1 MPSGGR
7 SGSWQAVSLHPLI
20 SSSSS
25 FPSSQ
30 AILVLLSHLSTSRF
44 LIRVAPV
51 CPHHVTEGL
60 RVSFALYPPLQHWV
74 ALTFIILLLLAVAGS
89 LMILGMK
96 GDFIIYSIQNLI
108 SAAFTTPVQ
117 IEKKMAHKLIIR
129 ISDTL

>member
-1 MPSGGR
+1 
-7 SGSWQAVSLHPLI
+7 
-20 SSSSS
+20 
-25 FPSSQ
+25 
-30 AILVLLSHLSTSRF
+30 
-44 LIRVAPV
+44 
-51 CPHHVTEGL
+51 
-60 RVSFALYPPLQHWV
+60 V